1 MSNDDTHAIA
11 ALRRSRGGELAEL
24 AEQHL
29 KHDLRQSDRDLLRDA
44 ASRVNLYT
52 TIGTA
57 IGVGWGLFL
66 AFRVRQARMRM
77 WNAFKAREKPTAV
90 KFADGRE
97 GIFFI
102 DCGWDKVVGR
112 KAN

>member
-1 MSNDDTHAIA
+1 MSSSDGHAIA
-11 ALRRSRGGELAEL
+11 AFRRGRSGDLAEL

-44 ASRVNLYT
+44 SRRMSLYT

-57 IGVGWGLFL
+57 VGVGLGLLL
-66 AFRVRQARMRM
+66 AYRVRQARLRM
-77 WNAFKAREKPTAV
+77 WNAFRAREKPTVV

-97 GIFFI
+97 GTKLCEISI
-102 DCGWDKVVGR
+102 LE
-112 KAN
+112 

>member
-1 MSNDDTHAIA
+1 MSDDTHAIA
-11 ALRRSRGGELAEL
+11 ALRRNRGGELAEL

-44 ASRVNLYT
+44 ANRISWYT

-57 IGVGWGLFL
+57 VGVGLGLWM
-66 AFRVRQARMRM
+66 AFRVRQARTRM
-77 WNAFKAREKPTAV
+77 WEAFKAKEKPTQV

-97 GIFFI
+97 GMCH
-102 DCGWDKVVGR
+102 DLLGEG
-112 KAN
+112 